1 MHYQVRD
8 RLTLTQSYDATLLGN
23 KPPSR
28 SGGGRFWQRGRGRQA
43 LLRSLGPG
51 EHGGDHISG
60 PDPTRRIRPPFRRV
74 TPAVAT
80 LARRRP
86 AACRARPSS

>member
-28 SGGGRFWQRGRGRQA
+28 SGRRAVLATGDAAVKPCSDPWGPVATICPGRGPPA
-43 LLRSLGPG
+43 RSVHRSD
-51 EHGGDHISG
+51 E
-60 PDPTRRIRPPFRRV
+60 
-74 TPAVAT
+74 
-80 LARRRP
+80 
-86 AACRARPSS
+86 